1 MDELR
6 ITSEEGAHSADY
18 SRGVYGA
25 RFEVFHNIEEAIVD
39 IRMVSEL
46 HLDLIEV
53 AKRVIQDGLLSLP
66 LALTLLLSL
75 LLLLLLA
82 AHLLLWLLRR
92 LRRLALC
99 RTSRCIRREQT
110 GLHLLRSSSLR
121 WLNRPACKYIR
132 GATGRSQRQV
142 RLWLRSWARS
152 CKLRIP
158 QQSVGPVYCPRPN
171 SYWLVEMYWRT
182 LLSLMRRRL
191 FEALSLLL
199 AMSAILLFLD
209 VYSMLLSFSFAFPFA
224 ISLAFCCT
232 RRLACGLA

>member
-53 AKRVIQDGLLSLP
+53 AKGVIQDWLLSLS
-66 LALTLLLSL
+66 LALTLLLSLL

-92 LRRLALC
+92 LRRLPLC
-99 RTSRCIRREQT
+99 RTSRSIWRE
-110 GLHLLRSSSLR
+110 
-121 WLNRPACKYIR
+121 
-132 GATGRSQRQV
+132 
-142 RLWLRSWARS
+142 
-152 CKLRIP
+152 
-158 QQSVGPVYCPRPN
+158 
-171 SYWLVEMYWRT
+171 
-182 LLSLMRRRL
+182 
-191 FEALSLLL
+191 
-199 AMSAILLFLD
+199 
-209 VYSMLLSFSFAFPFA
+209 
-224 ISLAFCCT
+224 
-232 RRLACGLA
+232 